1 MSMVL
6 AVNEIFDSSSAVLIF
21 RYCRC
26 FLLAECFM
34 NVNFNF
40 FAKTVCLFFV
50 ETSTDRLVWV
60 AFLPLLWLFRWVL
73 SAHATLMQLQAKL
86 DSLYRAFTR

>member
-34 NVNFNF
+34 NVNFDA
-40 FAKTVCLFFV
+40 FAKTVCLF
-50 ETSTDRLVWV
+50 LLK
-60 AFLPLLWLFRWVL
+60 LPLTVSSGSLFCLCFGFSGGL
-73 SAHATLMQLQAKL
+73 SRHTL
-86 DSLYRAFTR
+86 R